1 MLNLLNKLRKP
12 EAYLKLERT
21 HYGIKIF
28 LPENVSE
35 NAVIRALMKIKAD
48 SYKLPENQGIA
59 FDFAGRLCTRNLILH
74 MLNSLIWE
82 KGLKV
87 IAWLSGNPDTIKLLN
102 EAGLSTSE
110 PALNLQ
116 EKSQESQ
123 IKHENEHEHE
133 SKKIKI
139 PRIKIVYGSMRGGQK
154 VETDG
159 DVLLWGHLNPGA
171 EIIAGGSIIVAGKLL
186 GVVHAGGFAANRD
199 DVFIW
204 AGHFETPQVRIANKL
219 CYVDPN
225 SAAYWRKSVLITL
238 EENTPVI
245 RENKF

>member
-87 IAWLSGNPDTIKLLN
+87 IAWLSRNPDTVKLLN

-110 PALNLQ
+110 PAVNLQ
-116 EKSQESQ
+116 EKSEKAQESQ
-123 IKHENEHEHE
+123 AKNEHENE
-133 SKKIKI
+133 SQKIKI

-171 EIIAGGSIIVAGKLL
+171 EIIAGGS
-186 GVVHAGGFAANRD
+186 N
-199 DVFIW
+199 
-204 AGHFETPQVRIANKL
+204 
-219 CYVDPN
+219 
-225 SAAYWRKSVLITL
+225 
-238 EENTPVI
+238 
-245 RENKF
+245 